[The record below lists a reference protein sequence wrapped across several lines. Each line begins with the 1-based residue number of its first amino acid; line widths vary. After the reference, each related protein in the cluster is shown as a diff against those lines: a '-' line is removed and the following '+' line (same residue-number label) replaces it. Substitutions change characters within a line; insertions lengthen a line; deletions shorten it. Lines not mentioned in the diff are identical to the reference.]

1 MTQPILSPGCSQ
13 ARQALAAARLDST
26 SFRFHGRTRDDKALS
41 SYHQFGTA
49 LGAPG
54 TWLSLSPPKLSPTST
69 SPSASF
75 SSLLTAQNMSSL
87 PRSLDSVEHPEH
99 KKNLK
104 TELLE
109 PLIGVTSSASLMGGG
124 KNASR
129 FASGR
134 IAQAANR
141 MAQAAS
147 AEAESLRIMLD
158 VHERGMRSVYTRI
171 RSKSVRDLGR
181 PQSATPSKSKSK
193 DDSRASASGTLSAT
207 PSEISR
213 CSSSG
218 SYLSSSTGKGGADDS
233 QDEHPF
239 APNIFSPRQG
249 KRSHPHASLISII
262 RLQGMRTHMYQTW
275 QILGK
280 DIQAS
285 ARLTVT
291 PSATPA
297 SVRSHPQI

>member
-1 MTQPILSPGCSQ
+1 
-13 ARQALAAARLDST
+13 
-26 SFRFHGRTRDDKALS
+26 
-41 SYHQFGTA
+41 
-49 LGAPG
+49 
-54 TWLSLSPPKLSPTST
+54 
-69 SPSASF
+69 
-75 SSLLTAQNMSSL
+75 MSSL
-87 PRSLDSVEHPEH
+87 PRSLVDSVEHPEH

-109 PLIGVTSSASLMGGG
+109 PLMGVTSSASLMGGG

-141 MAQAAS
+141 IAQAAS

-158 VHERGMRSVYTRI
+158 VHERGMRTVYTRI

-193 DDSRASASGTLSAT
+193 DDSRASASGTRSAT
-207 PSEISR
+207 PSDISR

-218 SYLSSSTGKGGADDS
+218 SYLTSSTGKGGADDS

-239 APNIFSPRQG
+239 APNAFSPRQG
-249 KRSHPHASLISII
+249 KRLHPHDSLVFII
-262 RLQGMRTHMYQTW
+262 RSQGMRTHMH
-275 QILGK
+275 ILAMTSK
-280 DIQAS
+280 QVHD
-285 ARLTVT
+285 
-291 PSATPA
+291 
-297 SVRSHPQI
+297 